1 MAEKKATAKKLTAAV
16 QIKALEE
23 RIAVL
28 ETYVKTFDTF
38 LSNTM
43 ISNSV
48 DMSANETLT
57 EMAANIN

>member
-1 MAEKKATAKKLTAAV
+1 MAEKKATAKKPTAAV